1 MLRVAVLVS
10 GRGSNLQA
18 LIDAV
23 AAKELAVDIVVVG
36 SNKVAAEGL
45 RRAEAAGIA
54 TFALDPAG
62 YADRAGY
69 DREFFERLGEYAPD
83 LVVLAG
89 FMRVIDPAA
98 LAPWI
103 GRVINIHPSLLP
115 KYAGLKTH
123 ARALAAGDARHGA
136 SVHYVTAE
144 LDGGPVIAQVDLAI
158 EPGDTPDSLATRLL
172 PLEHRLLRQCVA
184 WIADGKVALA
194 GERVHVDGVARDV
207 PPLVV

>member
-69 DREFFERLGEYAPD
+69 DRAFFERLGEYAPD

-158 EPGDTPDSLATRLL
+158 EPGDTPDTLASRLL

-194 GERVHVDGVARDV
+194 GDRVHVDGVAQGA

>member
-1 MLRVAVLVS
+1 MLRVAVLLS

-18 LIDAV
+18 LIDAI
-23 AAKELAVDIVVVG
+23 AGGTLTADIVVVG
-36 SNKVAAEGL
+36 SNKVTAEGL

-62 YADRAGY
+62 YADRASY
-69 DREFFERLGEYAPD
+69 DREFFERLAQYAPD

-98 LAPWI
+98 LAPWV
-103 GRVINIHPSLLP
+103 GRMINIHPSLLP

-158 EPGDTPDSLATRLL
+158 EPGDTPETLATRLL

-184 WIADGKVALA
+184 WIAAGNVALV
-194 GERVHVDGVARDV
+194 GERVHVDGVAQQV